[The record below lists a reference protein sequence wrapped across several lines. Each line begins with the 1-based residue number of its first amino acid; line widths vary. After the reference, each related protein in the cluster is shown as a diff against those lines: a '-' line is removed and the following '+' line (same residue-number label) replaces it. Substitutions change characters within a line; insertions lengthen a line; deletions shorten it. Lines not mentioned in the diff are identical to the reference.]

1 MYMANLILACNTK
14 RSLHNS
20 STIKTVGRKF
30 HNGKRKVKKGME
42 KLIAPKTSKKMNVLV
57 NTETR
62 INNQLKPATWMISKE
77 ERQERWYKS
86 WTIKKKEE

>member
-1 MYMANLILACNTK
+1 MVNLILSCNTK

-20 STIKTVGRKF
+20 STIKRVGRKF
-30 HNGKRKVKKGME
+30 HNGKRLVKKGME
-42 KLIAPKTSKKMNVLV
+42 KLVAPKTSKKMNVLV

-62 INNQLKPATWMISKE
+62 INNHWKPATWMITKE

-86 WTIKKKEE
+86 WTLKKKED

>member
-1 MYMANLILACNTK
+1 MVNLILTCNTK

-30 HNGKRKVKKGME
+30 HNGKRIVKKGME
-42 KLIAPKTSKKMNVLV
+42 KLVAPKTSSKMNVLT
-57 NTETR
+57 NTETK
-62 INNQLKPATWMISKE
+62 INNQWKPATWMTAKE